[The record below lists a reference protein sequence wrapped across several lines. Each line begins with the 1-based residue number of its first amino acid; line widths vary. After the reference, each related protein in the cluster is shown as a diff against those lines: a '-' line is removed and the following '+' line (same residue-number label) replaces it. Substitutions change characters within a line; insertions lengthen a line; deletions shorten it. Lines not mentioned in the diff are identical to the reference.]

1 MRTPTK
7 QNKNLITVFEHES
20 VYTDRGE
27 HKISP
32 QQFNALFNYSGNG
45 VPYFSI
51 IKNGIRFN
59 QHVGVIQIGKLT
71 IEVLPKADN
80 NQQSE
85 LEEKRWRDIL
95 VEMLRAVNGFEIKST
110 SESSLKIKPNTILDL
125 YIEIFIN
132 EVEYL
137 LHTGLVKQYRKKEG
151 NLTSLKGNL
160 LFGKHIQQNLIH
172 REKFYTRHSKY
183 DKEHKLHCILYKT
196 IHFLK
201 KINTNPT
208 LNSRIGSL
216 LLNFPEMPQIKITEH
231 IFDRMIITRKTQS
244 YSKAVNIAKM
254 LLLKYHPD
262 LTGGR
267 HDVLALMFDMNLLW
281 EKFVY
286 MSLRKHKER
295 SVTVKEQVRAYFW
308 QNENE
313 VQTTF
318 KADIVIQVDKNRNIV
333 LDTKW
338 KNLNGKNPSPEDL
351 RQMYAY
357 HHYYSAEKTALVY
370 PGSEPS
376 KLKKSCFLEPQTRK
390 ESSKKCGLIFLSV
403 GTEIKQ
409 WQKCIYHEIFTQLIK
424 C

>member
-27 HKISP
+27 HKITP

-80 NQQSE
+80 KQQSE

-172 REKFYTRHSKY
+172 KEKFYTRHSTY

-196 IHFLK
+196 IQFLK
-201 KINTNPT
+201 KINTNLI

-216 LLNFPEMPQIKITEH
+216 LLNFPEMPDIKITQNL
-231 IFDRMIITRKTQS
+231 FDRITLTRKTQS
-244 YSKAVNIAKM
+244 YETSINIAKM
-254 LLLKYHPD
+254 LLLRYHPD
-262 LTGGR
+262 LAGGR
-267 HDVLALMFDMNLLW
+267 HDVLALMFDMNRLW

-286 MSLRKHKER
+286 ISLRKHKEPFI
-295 SVTVKEQVRAYFW
+295 TVKEQTQKQFW
-308 QNENE
+308 VNEDK
-313 VQTTF
+313 VQT
-318 KADIVIQVDKNRNIV
+318 KLRADILIQGYENNTIV

-338 KNLNGKNPSPEDL
+338 KNLNGKNPSIEDL
-351 RQMYAY
+351 RQMFAY
-357 HHYYSAEKTALVY
+357 HIFYKAQKTALVY
-370 PGSEPS
+370 PGTYKSTTKNYFTDPDIEG
-376 KLKKSCFLEPQTRK
+376 KKDKT
-390 ESSKKCGLIFLSV
+390 CGIIFLDV
-403 GTEIKQ
+403 KKEVKE
-409 WQKCIYHEIFTQLIK
+409 WQKDIHDEIVSRLTY
-424 C
+424 